1 MSRICH
7 TCRSLASAQV
17 RAHAPARAFA
27 TAITT
32 GKYEH
37 HLPPKRA
44 RPILPKLG
52 RRTPTTQSLPTLLK
66 TLSDL
71 KSKSRRP
78 TPSAYITI
86 IKAAGDYALGRNA
99 SDGDETEGLGWQVA
113 MAAWDDAKRG
123 GIDLGTDGI
132 ESLMRFSV
140 IYPHLLPSL
149 LLYSD
154 SQLASSYQA
163 MIKAS
168 SLSSNLEQTFLLITE
183 MFARDITP
191 LPATLKASIRIAC
204 EWGCPRLALQLAQK
218 VETESSTGQRIDR
231 DSWFDILV
239 SSADSQYLH
248 GVETAWDRVK
258 SSYTPDEGL
267 VLAMLNT
274 AGRWGRPDFASTILE
289 SLPTSPQEHHL
300 APLLEAFCNAGQV
313 PNAFHVLSSIRASGL
328 TPTLATIQP
337 IVTVLKDAEV
347 IDQAFYA
354 LEDMHKAGQPV
365 DITALNALIEASAR
379 LGDLQRVRATQ
390 IAASDLGLKPD
401 VDTFNGVLACCIT
414 TRHRPLGDTVLS
426 EMVASDITPNAKTY
440 ETLILLC
447 LTQATYEDAFYYLE
461 KTKADGFKPSYAIYE
476 ALIRKCVT
484 LQDSRWR
491 LVVDEMKEVG
501 YRMDSELHEFVNSG
515 GKTRRRDEKGRRR
528 MNDEMV
534 GSKRRQ
540 WIGQSQRDSER

>member
-32 GKYEH
+32 D
-37 HLPPKRA
+37 LPPKRA

-132 ESLMRFSV
+132 ESLMR
-140 IYPHLLPSL
+140 
-149 LLYSD
+149 
-154 SQLASSYQA
+154 
-163 MIKAS
+163 
-168 SLSSNLEQTFLLITE
+168 
-183 MFARDITP
+183 
-191 LPATLKASIRIAC
+191 
-204 EWGCPRLALQLAQK
+204 
-218 VETESSTGQRIDR
+218 
-231 DSWFDILV
+231 
-239 SSADSQYLH
+239 LH